1 MKDSN
6 NKSYHKRSMKDKE
19 DALPTLSS
27 LRLDGLFNKR
37 EKRNGCFVTLYIER
51 KKERKKGKERKK
63 EGK

>member
-1 MKDSN
+1 
-6 NKSYHKRSMKDKE
+6 MKDKE

-51 KKERKKGKERKK
+51 KKERKKGKEKKK